1 MTPEAVLNILL
12 VEDSATDAKLVGQ
25 ELRRLDRPITLER
38 VETAAALRAALTRQD
53 WDAVL
58 SDWSLP
64 NFNAPAALAIAK
76 ELRPDVPFVIV
87 SGTIGE
93 EAAVDAMHAG
103 ARDYVLKDKLGRLLP
118 VLKRELLG
126 RSGRLARRQAEAALK
141 ESEGRFRRLAES
153 GIVGIIIAERTGRL
167 LEANQAFLDIVGYT
181 QDDLRR
187 GLVTWEGL
195 TAAEWRQRDI
205 EATRLLD
212 SQRVAH
218 PWEKEYLRK
227 DGRAVPVLVAAAALD
242 AERYISL
249 SIDLSERKQAEA
261 ARARAEA
268 ALRHSEEQL
277 RQAQKMEAVG
287 RLAGGVAHDF
297 NNLLSVIL
305 SYSEIVRDSL
315 QSGDPARDDLS
326 EIHEAATRA
335 SALTRQLLL
344 FSRQQ
349 VVEPRVIELP
359 AVASSLSKM
368 LHRVVGEDVD
378 VVIVS
383 PEDDARVNADP
394 NLMEQVLLN
403 LVVNARDAMPRGG
416 KLTIAI
422 SNVRLDEDYA
432 ARHLGVAAGRY
443 VRLAVTDTGVG
454 MPAEIQ
460 TRIFEPFFTT
470 KEKGK
475 GTGLGL
481 STVFGIVQQ
490 SGGHVAVDS
499 EVGRGTTFDVY
510 LPRVEGELSGAIQ
523 VSQPAELRGS
533 ETVLLVEDERQV
545 RTIAENILR
554 RQGYNVIVAQNA
566 GDALLIC
573 EREPGAIELMLTDVV
588 MPHLSGPELAKRL
601 AGLRPDM
608 KVLFMSGYTDDS
620 ALRHGAVEGGVGFL
634 QKPITPAL
642 LARKVR
648 EVLDNPAPSAATGP
662 AREQRE

>member
-1 MTPEAVLNILL
+1 MTDQAPLQILL
-12 VEDSATDAKLVGQ
+12 VEDSPSDAKLVGQ
-25 ELRRLDRPITLER
+25 ELRRLDRPLTVER
-38 VETAAALRAALTRQD
+38 VETAAALRAALERQD

-64 NFNAPAALAIAK
+64 NFSAPAALAIAK

-126 RSGRLARRQAEAALK
+126 RAGRLARRHAEAALK
-141 ESEGRFRRLAES
+141 ESETRFRRLAES
-153 GIVGIIIAERTGRL
+153 GVGGIIIAERTGRV
-167 LEANQAFLDIVGYT
+167 LEANDACLQLLGYT
-181 QDDLRR
+181 ADDVRAGR
-187 GLVTWEGL
+187 VTWEGM
-195 TAAEWRQRDI
+195 TPPGWRQRDI
-205 EATRLLD
+205 DAAAVLET
-212 SQRVAH
+212 QGMVP
-218 PWEKEYLRK
+218 PWEKEYLHK
-227 DGRAVPVLVAAAALD
+227 DGHAVPVLVAAATLD
-242 AERYISL
+242 EQRYISL
-249 SIDLSERKQAEA
+249 SIDLSERKQAEV

-268 ALRHSEEQL
+268 ALRDSEEQL

-305 SYSEIVRDSL
+305 SYSEMVKDSL
-315 QSGDPARDDLS
+315 AGSDPARDDLS

-349 VVEPRVIELP
+349 VVEPRVIELGD
-359 AVASSLSKM
+359 VATTLSKM

-378 VVIVS
+378 VVMVS
-383 PEDDARVNADP
+383 PEEEARVNADP

-403 LVVNARDAMPRGG
+403 LGVNARDAMPKGG

-422 SNVRLDEDYA
+422 SNVTLDEGYA
-432 ARHLGVAAGRY
+432 ERHLGVAPGRY
-443 VRLAVTDTGVG
+443 VKLAVTDTGVG
-454 MPAEIQ
+454 MPADIQ
-460 TRIFEPFFTT
+460 SRIFEPFFTT

-490 SGGHVAVDS
+490 SGGHIGVDS

-510 LPRVEGELSGAIQ
+510 LPRVDGDLSGAIQ
-523 VSQPAELRGS
+523 VAQPSELRGS

-573 EREPGAIELMLTDVV
+573 ERESGPIQLLLTDVV
-588 MPHLSGPELAKRL
+588 MPHLSGPELAQRL

-620 ALRHGAVEGGVGFL
+620 ALRHGAADGGVAFL

-648 EVLDNPAPSAATGP
+648 EVLDSRGGAGP
-662 AREQRE
+662 PPGAVE